1 MHTLRPCT
9 LIADMHSYC
18 CHAPVML
25 PCSLNF
31 ATGPHYYMHSHCCRA
46 LELLTYSLW
55 PYILMR
61 PGSHSQFTRAAVYSC
76 RGALNAQAQ
85 SLCSAFPPQCSSL
98 HGTIAL
104 WHVRHCALMTWSSS
118 SHMHSFIYCV
128 LILLLSNPFAR
139 VLSYYCTATIT
150 LILMLQPVLL
160 LCTRYHCAL
169 LPAVHSFYRTLFAAV
184 HSLL

>member
-1 MHTLRPCT
+1 
-9 LIADMHSYC
+9 
-18 CHAPVML
+18 
-25 PCSLNF
+25 
-31 ATGPHYYMHSHCCRA
+31 
-46 LELLTYSLW
+46 
-55 PYILMR
+55 MR

-139 VLSYYCTATIT
+139 VHSYYCNATIYT
-150 LILMLQPVLL
+150 DIDVATCLAALHSLPLFTHSCCALVLL
-160 LCTRYHCAL
+160 CAL
-169 LPAVHSFYRTLFAAV
+169 SCCALIAVVRSY
-184 HSLL
+184 